1 MAKIMLGAH
10 SVKSHGWKV
19 AREHLYDWLI
29 LVVLGLI
36 DIVLNVIEPFHRYIG
51 PDMLTD
57 LTFPFYEDTI
67 PMWAVPVSKLLS
79 QDTYTF
85 IVPST
90 TRNHCDYVWCV
101 CTDYL
106 YIGSYMHLHSVLLL
120 SKRCL

>member
-1 MAKIMLGAH
+1 MAKIMLGSH

-19 AREHLYDWLI
+19 AREHLCDWLI

-67 PMWAVPVSKLLS
+67 PMWAVPVSKLVS
-79 QDTYTF
+79 QETF
-85 IVPST
+85 VFI
-90 TRNHCDYVWCV
+90 
-101 CTDYL
+101 
-106 YIGSYMHLHSVLLL
+106 LHSITR
-120 SKRCL
+120 KYFDFR